1 MRAGTGTAVLALATL
16 TALQQVFSRIPAPAA
31 KIKRPGEVPDLPVLV
46 QIERSISLSL
56 STKVQ
61 QNTHTAPGTGSG
73 AGECAGVCDIRNAG
87 NDPMI
92 PPLKGGNFNQAP
104 FSSPMIDITCCNV
117 LKRGAKRE
125 PVLQES
131 LPLRGSR
138 GMSGRAPSARG
149 EGIRGAPSS
158 LSPCTGILYAGG
170 GST

>member
-1 MRAGTGTAVLALATL
+1 
-16 TALQQVFSRIPAPAA
+16 
-31 KIKRPGEVPDLPVLV
+31 
-46 QIERSISLSL
+46 
-56 STKVQ
+56 
-61 QNTHTAPGTGSG
+61 
-73 AGECAGVCDIRNAG
+73 
-87 NDPMI
+87 MI

-138 GMSGRAPSARG
+138 GMGGRAPSARG

-158 LSPCTGILYAGG
+158 LSRRLAHLNVGG
-170 GST
+170 GQHDPIVCCGGISTGCIRPRIRRP